1 MNNSR
6 VGRSQDQ
13 RRLLDKRSSAASGS
27 GRCGRTVKLLSA
39 FITIEGIQVHRHFSL
54 QIGQGSHSV
63 HELLNAWDR
72 WGVTES
78 ALDCSAASECWAESA
93 GTV

>member
-13 RRLLDKRSSAASGS
+13 RRLLERRSSAASGA

-39 FITIEGIQVHRHFSL
+39 FIEFEGISELGYFSL
-54 QIGQGSHSV
+54 CLGERSQSV
-63 HELLNAWDR
+63 HERL
-72 WGVTES
+72 
-78 ALDCSAASECWAESA
+78 AACDLTLRN
-93 GTV
+93 G